1 MATLEAM
8 ATLALLPPPRPPL
21 LVVVVV
27 RMVWLWVVALE
38 AVLALVVA
46 VATLHR
52 RLGWGVVTVRAL

>member
-21 LVVVVV
+21 LVVVV
-27 RMVWLWVVALE
+27 RMVWLWVAALE

-52 RLGWGVVTVRAL
+52 RLGWGVATVRAL